1 MPDPFLKWPGGK
13 RWLVHQC
20 GSLFP
25 LQYQRYVEPFLGGG
39 AVFFHLSP
47 LRAILSDTNSDL
59 VNAYECLKRHAR
71 AIDACLVD
79 LHRKHSKALYYRIR
93 AMRPTDAIEQ
103 AVRFLYLNR
112 TCFNGIYRV
121 NLRGDFNVPIGTKDL
136 VAYPR
141 DYLQGVATCLRHASI
156 RVADFEE
163 TIDQATAGD
172 FVFVDP
178 PYTVMHNN
186 NNFVKYNAN
195 LFSWADQLRLASAIK
210 GAARRGAAIMISNAD
225 HRSVRELYSGFGNH
239 HRVNRPSVLAADTL
253 HRRRTTELL
262 ITNYDLRRVDPSDAA
277 LAHRVQHYSLT
288 APLQP

>member
-13 RWLVHQC
+13 RWLVHQY

-25 LQYQRYVEPFLGGG
+25 LQYQRYLEPFLGGG

-47 LRAILSDTNSDL
+47 RRAILSDTHGDL
-59 VNAYECLKRHAR
+59 VNAYQCLKKHAK
-71 AIDACLVD
+71 AIDLRLSD
-79 LHRKHSKALYYRIR
+79 LQHKHSRTLYYRIR
-93 AMRPTDAIEQ
+93 ATRPADAIEQ

-136 VAYPR
+136 VAYPK
-141 DYLQGVATCLRHASI
+141 DYLQGIATRLRRASI

-163 TIDQATAGD
+163 TIDQAMADD

-195 LFSWADQLRLASAIK
+195 LFSWTDQLRLASAIK
-210 GAARRGAAIMISNAD
+210 GAARRGATIMISNAD
-225 HRSVRELYSGFGNH
+225 HHSVRELYRDFGNH

-253 HRRRTTELL
+253 HRRQTTELL
-262 ITNYDLRRVDPSDAA
+262 ITNYDLREGGAA
-277 LAHRVQHYSLT
+277 LSQHYPLT
-288 APLQP
+288 AQPQP